1 MAETTD
7 EGHRSSRRAT
17 RGRVRL
23 MAAGVALATVC
34 SVFSPLKADAQVA
47 PLPPSSPGDEITVEP
62 EGIDPPDGGDPSA
75 PAVALPSVIAGLEKL
90 LARMPSTDTARVA
103 ALRTAIAELRTAIEE
118 HTDGSTDL
126 DAVAAALGRAADHLA
141 QIRPATSAEAGFF
154 RSTGRTMSRVA
165 RVMAMR
171 VIEVAGRAGVAD
183 PVAVAR
189 RDLAVGDQLAAAGNF
204 AGAIES
210 YGKALAPKGAVV
222 FSMDL
227 FESNIQAAVG
237 PFVSGYAYTINQAGQ
252 VARESEPG
260 EGGWARTSADD
271 PETPHSPL
279 REQLLASVSKTITAV
294 AMLRVL
300 QDANIPV
307 GAPISGF
314 LPANWVRGPN
324 ANQLT
329 FEQLLTHESDLCSPC
344 PGANNLSSQWAGLRT
359 RISQPF
365 VLPSAYDYENANF
378 GLMRILIPRIN
389 GFVGGQSVALA
400 DQTFVTDTDRAL
412 AHATSFENY
421 VRARVFAPM
430 GIDGR
435 CSSSEPAP
443 TLLYNF
449 PHNNQPGWP
458 EPSML
463 LACGGVG
470 WNLSSR
476 ELGAFMAYLR
486 YTDVVLSAETRKAM
500 DTGFFG
506 WADPSQRSYATG
518 AFGTYHSHAGDWVRP
533 PQPGLPGAGEAH
545 TCIMKFHIN
554 VEVSLVINSQRG
566 FSGSQ
571 CTVLRNA
578 FDASWIP
585 A

>member
-1 MAETTD
+1 MRIYMVKRPGDGA
-7 EGHRSSRRAT
+7 RSSRRAT

-23 MAAGVALATVC
+23 VAAGVALATVC
-34 SVFSPLKADAQVA
+34 SVFSPLKADAQVV
-47 PLPPSSPGDEITVEP
+47 LPPSPGDEITVEP
-62 EGIDPPDGGDPSA
+62 EGIDPPDGGDPWA

-90 LARMPSTDTARVA
+90 LARTPSTDTVRVA
-103 ALRTAIAELRTAIEE
+103 ALRAAIAELRTAIEE

-126 DAVAAALGRAADHLA
+126 DAVAAALGRATGLLA
-141 QIRPATSAEAGFF
+141 EIRPASDAEAGFF
-154 RSTGRTMSRVA
+154 RSTGRTLSRVA
-165 RVMAMR
+165 RVMAVR

-189 RDLAVGDQLAAAGNF
+189 RDLAVADQLAAAGNF

-210 YGKALAPKGAVV
+210 YGKALAPKGAVE

-227 FESNIQAAVG
+227 FERNIRTAVG
-237 PFVSGYAYTINQAGQ
+237 PFVSGFAFTINQAGNF
-252 VARESEPG
+252 VREG
-260 EGGWARTSADD
+260 FGGWARTSADP

-279 REQLLASVSKTITAV
+279 REQVLASVSKTITGV
-294 AMLRVL
+294 AMLRAL

-307 GAPISGF
+307 STPISGF
-314 LPANWVRGPN
+314 LPANWARGPN

-378 GLMRILIPRIN
+378 GLMRILIPRVH

-400 DQTFVTDTDRAL
+400 DQTFVTDADRAL

-435 CSSSEPAP
+435 CSSSASPP
-443 TLLYNF
+443 TLLYFF
-449 PHNNQPGWP
+449 PHADQPGWD
-458 EPSML
+458 EASQL
-463 LACGGVG
+463 LGCGGFG

-476 ELGAFMAYLR
+476 ELGAFMAHLR
-486 YTDVVLSAETRKAM
+486 YTETVLSAETRKAM

-518 AFGTYHSHAGDWVRP
+518 AFGTYHSHAGDWTRP
-533 PQPGLPGAGEAH
+533 TGEAH
-545 TCIMKFHIN
+545 TCIMKFPIN